1 MSMVKMAMPEWIKKR
16 LAVNPQE
23 KFWQIHFREK
33 ETKTSHQV
41 RCFLPR
47 QLIGPLEEYLQLHR
61 PILLQERT
69 DPGTLFSNRAGEPL
83 NSHQVRSIVA
93 DLSIRFVG
101 LKINPHFI
109 RDIFAYKWL
118 EEYPEDYLTLSKL
131 LWHKNIQTTLR
142 IYGQKFD
149 ESNGVRRV
157 EEWLDRRNGN
167 N

>member
-1 MSMVKMAMPEWIKKR
+1 
-16 LAVNPQE
+16 
-23 KFWQIHFREK
+23 
-33 ETKTSHQV
+33 
-41 RCFLPR
+41 
-47 QLIGPLEEYLQLHR
+47 
-61 PILLQERT
+61 
-69 DPGTLFSNRAGEPL
+69 
-83 NSHQVRSIVA
+83 VA
-93 DLSIRFVG
+93 DLTIRFVG

-109 RDIFAYKWL
+109 RDILAYKWL
-118 EEYPEDYLTLSKL
+118 EDHPEDYLTLSKI